1 MTEKMLLTIEAALYK
16 VLHAALQKAD
26 AMYPERE
33 RVATDYVKH
42 LECVNG
48 ILGWFE
54 KQVAALRK
62 IRLARR
68 PGQRPL
74 PPRSTEETSDD
85 WDILLMFFD
94 SPGAVWMMT
103 VGLSAL
109 PYDIRLLLTQT
120 TYIMELAML
129 GQMQGCLSNLR
140 DLADTLAAGSGDRGM
155 LGKGAKPIPSP
166 VKDRETLERESK
178 AMAERVKKMLLPK
191 PSSPSPKRSSRP

>member
-1 MTEKMLLTIEAALYK
+1 MTEKMLLTIEVALYK

-33 RVATDYVKH
+33 RITTDYVKH

-54 KQVAALRK
+54 KHVAALRK

-68 PGQRPL
+68 PGQRPV

-94 SPGAVWMMT
+94 SPGTVWMMT

-109 PYDIRLLLTQT
+109 PYEIRLMLAQT
-120 TYIMELAML
+120 SYIMELAML

-140 DLADTLAAGSGDRGM
+140 DLADTLAADSGDRGM
-155 LGKGAKPIPSP
+155 FGKGAKPIPSP
-166 VKDRETLERESK
+166 AKDRKTLERESK
-178 AMAERVKKMLLPK
+178 AMAERFKRMMQPK
-191 PSSPSPKRSSRP
+191 NKGTLSKPQPR

>member
-1 MTEKMLLTIEAALYK
+1 MTEKMLLTIEAALHK

-68 PGQRPL
+68 PGQRSVAS
-74 PPRSTEETSDD
+74 RSTEEMSDD

-94 SPGAVWMMT
+94 SPGTVWMMT

-109 PYDIRLLLTQT
+109 PYDIRLMLAQT
-120 TYIMELAML
+120 SYIMELAML
-129 GQMQGCLSNLR
+129 GQMQGCLSNLQ
-140 DLADTLAAGSGDRGM
+140 DLADTLAVGSGDRGM
-155 LGKGAKPIPSP
+155 FGKGTKPIPSLA
-166 VKDRETLERESK
+166 KDRETLERESK
-178 AMAERVKKMLLPK
+178 AMAERFKRMMQPK
-191 PSSPSPKRSSRP
+191 NKGALSKPQHR